1 MTAYGFPMEK
11 KSRIC
16 RASPASAA
24 SHRTP
29 SRCRCPTSTPL
40 RAGLPGAHTAG
51 SAPGFLSRGTALP
64 RRAGQSRR
72 RRRSPER
79 APPPELCGAGSAL
92 LEPSRLVPGS
102 LCGTN
107 SNRNTPLRPGADGS
121 APSPHLLPGKAAA
134 AAETTP
140 PAPARP
146 YLSAK
151 GCIPP
156 MVQAKA
162 GTGEEGEASKNSQQD
177 LKIKS
182 PQQLQMYTLGGWL
195 QDKMLGHNEH
205 LMNSS
210 VLIFGCCMTKARYL
224 IVKHGNAEGPLQ
236 VLRGGNNISLVHFLL
251 WAKQFHLSQPFLI
264 AEVLQLSRLF
274 LCLFSGPTATGSH
287 LSYTKDLR
295 AG

>member
-1 MTAYGFPMEK
+1 MGVYQALTQPAA
-11 KSRIC
+11 R
-16 RASPASAA
+16 PASCPAGP
-24 SHRTP
+24 P
-29 SRCRCPTSTPL
+29 SR
-40 RAGLPGAHTAG
+40 AG
-51 SAPGFLSRGTALP
+51 
-64 RRAGQSRR
+64 
-72 RRRSPER
+72 
-79 APPPELCGAGSAL
+79 
-92 LEPSRLVPGS
+92 
-102 LCGTN
+102 
-107 SNRNTPLRPGADGS
+107 
-121 APSPHLLPGKAAA
+121 PGKAAA
-134 AAETTP
+134 AGGAPSEHRRQSCAELGRRSWNPRVSYLAPSAVPTATATRLYGP
-140 PAPARP
+140 GLTGALRPLTSPARP

-236 VLRGGNNISLVHFLL
+236 VLRGGNNISLAHFLL